1 MRLIQPLL
9 ILFLVIALAI
19 YFAKLRSSI
28 RNRVIVLTL
37 FLLGTIFVSF
47 PDTAQTLAEFLGVGR
62 GADLLFY
69 LSIFALSFLC
79 LVLYS
84 RTMTLDAQITELAR
98 RITIDEAVARS
109 ERKDQSTHS
118 SS

>member
-9 ILFLVIALAI
+9 IVFLVTALVI
-19 YFAKLRSSI
+19 YFAKLRSSA
-28 RNRVIVLTL
+28 RNRVIVLSL
-37 FLLGTIFVSF
+37 FLLGAVFVSF
-47 PDTAQTLAEFLGVGR
+47 PDTTQTLAEILGVGR

-84 RTMTLDAQITELAR
+84 RTITLDAQITALAR
-98 RITIDEAVARS
+98 KITIDEAVARS
-109 ERKDQSTHS
+109 EREERS
-118 SS
+118 